1 MSCTCL
7 EPEGSS
13 TGRRLY
19 IPIWYSVFY
28 MYQYKHT
35 AKTLYTIPV
44 YTTVFLKM
52 DEPSGSEHV
61 EDIKN

>member
-1 MSCTCL
+1 
-7 EPEGSS
+7 
-13 TGRRLY
+13 
-19 IPIWYSVFY
+19 